1 MRWSPPK
8 VVGMLVRGA
17 IPGLRRVHAQV
28 AVYAKAWDEA
38 NVLALASS
46 GPLWVVL
53 GDSTAQGIGAP
64 SPDEGYVGQL
74 HRMLSAASGRPWRV
88 LNLSKSGERVAGL
101 LATQVPRLEAL
112 DASPDLVTCAIGSN
126 DVIRRTPL
134 SELERDLREVLGRLP
149 PGSVVATLPGGLS
162 RERIDAVI
170 RSAAADAG
178 LRIADVG
185 AHTGPPWE
193 GKYAEDRFHPGAL
206 GYADWAAAFA
216 EALGLPVPE
225 GENPASEPPSR

>member
-8 VVGMLVRGA
+8 VVGLLVRGA

-38 NVLALASS
+38 NALALAAT

-64 SPDEGYVGQL
+64 SPDEGYVGQV
-74 HRMLSAASGRPWRV
+74 HRMLEATTGQAWRV
-88 LNLSKSGERVAGL
+88 LNLSKSGERAAGL

-112 DASPDLVTCAIGSN
+112 DVVPDLVTCAIGSN
-126 DVIRRTPL
+126 DIIRRTPL
-134 SELERDLREVLGRLP
+134 AQLERDLREILGRLP
-149 PGSVVATLPGGLS
+149 PGSVVATMPAGLW
-162 RERIDAVI
+162 RERVVAIDAII
-170 RSAAADAG
+170 RSSAAAGG
-178 LRIADVG
+178 LRVADVG
-185 AHTGPPWE
+185 ARTGPPWD

-216 EALGLPVPE
+216 EALDL
-225 GENPASEPPSR
+225 S